1 MSFSDIVSDVE
12 RALVEKHELIDEWLE
27 SVPEAEEEL
36 TLGPAGEEGLQAHL
50 HVLDSSLEKAEQG
63 TLGVCVVCHGRVE
76 DELLQMDYTA
86 CICLDHYSPEQRR
99 ELESEL
105 ELSQVVQRAL
115 LPQTFPSIEGV
126 ELAAFSRPA
135 QIIGGDYFDFL
146 RFKDGAHGV
155 VMADISGHGV
165 SAGMLMSS
173 LQTAF
178 HTLVPDAVAPAEVL
192 ERINRLYIHNVNF
205 TTFITIFFG
214 RLDPRTRTLT
224 YASAGHN
231 PPLLYRNRDQV
242 VERLRPT
249 GAAIGLMEGFPLR
262 TDQVELATGD
272 RLLLYTDGVTEATN
286 QRNEFFGMDRLAQ
299 IVGQNHMLPAEGL
312 VRAVRQALDEFAEG
326 RVLADD
332 TTLVGFALT

>member
-1 MSFSDIVSDVE
+1 MTFSDIVSDVE
-12 RALVEKHELIDEWLE
+12 KGLVEKRELIDEWFE
-27 SVPEAEEEL
+27 SVPEVEHEL
-36 TLGPAGEEGLQAHL
+36 VLGPAGEEGLRAHL
-50 HVLDSSLEKAEQG
+50 HVIDTSLEKAEEG

-76 DELLQMDYTA
+76 DELLEMDYTS
-86 CICLDHYSPEQRR
+86 CICLDHYSPEERR
-99 ELESEL
+99 QLESEL
-105 ELSQVVQRAL
+105 ELSQLVQRGL
-115 LPQTFPSIEGV
+115 LPQSFPSIDGV

-135 QIIGGDYFDFL
+135 QIVGGDYFDFL

-155 VMADISGHGV
+155 VMADVSGHGV

-178 HTLVPDAVAPAEVL
+178 HTLVPEAIAPEEVL
-192 ERINRLYIHNVNF
+192 QRINRLYVHNVNF

-231 PPLLYRNRDQV
+231 PPLLYRSRDGA

-262 TDQVELATGD
+262 ADQVKLSAGD

-286 QRNEFFGMDRLAQ
+286 RRDEFFGMDRLEE
-299 IVGQNHMLPAEGL
+299 VVRENHTLPAEGL
-312 VRAVRQALDEFAEG
+312 VRAVRRALDEFSEG
-326 RVLADD
+326 RVLDDD
-332 TTLVGFALT
+332 TTLVSFALT